1 MHMTYSYFRNH
12 FYVKD
17 IYFISKNL
25 VYDKRKNV
33 YVKNPIR
40 KFKGFPKRKN
50 TFFKGIFKF

>member
-33 YVKNPIR
+33 YVKKSNLEVL
-40 KFKGFPKRKN
+40 GFS
-50 TFFKGIFKF
+50 